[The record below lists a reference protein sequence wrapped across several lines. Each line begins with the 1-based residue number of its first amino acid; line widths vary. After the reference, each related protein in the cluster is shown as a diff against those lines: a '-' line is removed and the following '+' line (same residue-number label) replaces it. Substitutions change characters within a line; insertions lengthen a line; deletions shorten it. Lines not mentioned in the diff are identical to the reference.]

1 MNEPV
6 PTTSAEHA
14 AAAAPA
20 AEVPARIGRYR
31 VERVLG
37 QGGFGVVYL
46 AHDEDLQRA
55 VAVKVPRASRL
66 ARPGAIDAYLAEA
79 RTVAAL
85 EHPHIVPIHD
95 FGRTDDGLCYL
106 VSRYVDGGS
115 LADLLRHRRPA
126 VREAGALIAPIAEAL
141 NHAHRFHLVHRDV
154 KPGNILLDAHG
165 KPFLTDFGIA
175 LHDEDFGKGGSLTG
189 TPAYMSPEQAR
200 GESHRV
206 DGRSDVYS
214 LGVVLYELLTGE
226 RPFRRPAVSELLEDI
241 ASLSV
246 EARPPR
252 QLEPDLPRELERIVL
267 KALAKRAA
275 ERYLTAHDFAD
286 DLRAFLGQQP
296 PPARSPVAD
305 APGSPAVAGPPPVT
319 PEPQGASGSTAAPTP
334 EERLLRVVPRGLR
347 AFEAGDADFFLEL
360 LPGPRDRHG
369 LPDSVCFWK
378 QRIETADPEQVF
390 AVGLLYGP
398 SGCGK
403 SSLVRA
409 GLLPRLSRDVLSVC
423 VEAAAG
429 QTEARLLRGLARHCP
444 GVDPVGDLVETLATL
459 RRGEGLP
466 AGRKV
471 LLVLDQFEQF
481 LHAHGREGDTELV
494 RALRQC
500 DGVRVQA
507 LLLVRDDFW
516 LAVTRFL
523 AGLEI
528 DLLQG
533 HNTAVVDLFDPAH
546 ARKVLGA
553 FGRAYSRL
561 AADAA
566 HWTAEEEAFLDQVAS
581 GLARDGWVIPVRLA
595 LFAEMVKGKSWEP
608 ATLKAVGGTE
618 GVGVAFLEESFAAA
632 SANPRHRL
640 HQKAVR
646 GVLHALLPERG
657 MDIKGA
663 MRSAAELKAAAGYV
677 GQSREFADLL
687 HILDGELR
695 LVTPTDPE
703 GAASSDPD
711 PDPEPEPDSGTGS
724 GPGSGTSGYYQ
735 LTHDYLVPA
744 VRDWLT
750 RKQKETRRGR
760 AELRLAERAALW
772 SARQENR
779 HLPSWWEWPN
789 ILLYTRK
796 GDWTDPQKRMMRR
809 AGLYHGRRLA
819 FLGILAALLL
829 VGGLLLFEHFAE
841 VNRKTHAAGLVRR
854 LLDADIAGV
863 PDVVHDIGGQRP
875 WTDPLLHQA
884 LADADPGRRL
894 RLGLAL
900 LPVEEDQADYLFGRL
915 LEAAPAE
922 VPILVE
928 ALRPHA
934 QGRLEDL
941 WAVVEHPSP
950 GREGQRL
957 RAAGALAAY
966 DADNPRW
973 RKNAGAVAAQLVAE
987 NPAYLAYW
995 LAAFRPVKARLFDP
1009 LSEVF
1014 RDRVDARSAE
1024 RSVATS
1030 ILLEYAEGP
1039 EELGGLLMEADA
1051 KQFARLW
1058 AKFAA
1063 LGEAASRPLNEEL
1076 NKTLEHRWKDPPLEP
1091 SWKAAGA
1098 DLVGLIE
1105 GSGGWVDERFALCQT
1120 MPLEEFVKVADGL
1133 RPCGYRPVHMRP
1145 YRHDSRV
1152 VVAAIWAR
1160 DGRDWHLS
1168 TGLSV
1173 TEIAKEKDRN
1183 QKEGYGP
1190 ADVAGYLDGAL
1201 ERYAVLWVRCA
1212 DKDDRRLYV
1221 GVSEDQRVKEEQALA
1236 KAELRP
1242 VTLQTYRNADGQL
1255 RSCSLWRKEAPAAES
1270 VADLDDAS
1278 YRDRGLGWGLPVDVS
1293 LTARPD
1299 WAGQELQAWLAGSPW
1314 LALDLHARNTVPHP
1328 ERSYAGTFAADPR
1341 WDHVAVQGLSPHEHR
1356 EQCRK
1361 LAEQGYRPAALS
1373 VASFPAPGGPIAAS
1387 VWHRPV
1393 VPDDVKEQLAK
1404 RQANGAVA
1412 LLRLGQAQRV
1422 WPLLQHRP
1430 DPRLR
1435 SYLIHRLSPLGA
1447 DPQTLV
1453 RQVQAADVEVSIR
1466 RALLLGLGSFDEQQL
1481 PAAERAALL
1490 PQLLRVYR
1498 DEADPGLHAAAQWLL
1513 RRWKQEAEMQKIDAA
1528 LQTGK
1533 VEGQRRWYLNK
1544 QGQTFAVI
1552 TAEEFV
1558 MGSPRTQA
1566 ERWEGPEGAREMP
1579 HRRRIGRTFA
1589 LASKEV
1595 TVAQFLR
1602 FKEDDY
1608 GKPYSPSGEHP
1619 INAVNWYRAA
1629 EYCNWLS
1636 KEAGLAE
1643 AEWCYEPHPQNGYG
1657 PGMRVRPDFL
1667 AKRGYRLPTEAEW
1680 EYACRAG
1687 AVTARPYG
1695 ETEELLG
1702 EYAWYTKTS
1711 HDKNMLPVGS
1721 LEPNDFGL
1729 FDMLGNAW
1737 EWVQDG
1743 YDEYKYSQYG
1753 NAIEDITYLRDISDR
1768 QMRVLRGGAYT
1779 TRPEFVRSAYRAFL
1793 ATTPRFDYVGFRP
1806 ARTCP

>member
-1 MNEPV
+1 MSDPV
-6 PTTSAEHA
+6 HTTSAEHA
-14 AAAAPA
+14 AAAAPEA
-20 AEVPARIGRYR
+20 GLPARIGRYR
-31 VERVLG
+31 IERVLG

-46 AHDEDLQRA
+46 AHDDDLQRA

-66 ARPGAIDAYLAEA
+66 AKPGAIDAYLAEA

-85 EHPHIVPIHD
+85 EHPHIVPIYD
-95 FGRTDDGLCYL
+95 FGRTDEGLCFL

-115 LADLLRHRRPA
+115 LADLLRQRRPA
-126 VREAGALIAPIAEAL
+126 VSEAAALIAPIAEAL
-141 NHAHRFHLVHRDV
+141 NHAHRFRLVHRDV
-154 KPGNILLDAHG
+154 KPGNILLDARG
-165 KPFLTDFGIA
+165 KPYLTDFGIA
-175 LHDEDFGKGGSLTG
+175 LHDDDFGKGGSLTG

-200 GESHRV
+200 GEGHRV

-226 RPFRRPAVSELLEDI
+226 RPFRRDAVSELLEDI

-252 QLEPDLPRELERIVL
+252 QLEPDLPRGLERIVL

-275 ERYLTAHDFAD
+275 ERYTTAHDFAD
-286 DLRAFLGQQP
+286 DLRAFLAQQP
-296 PPARSPVAD
+296 PLPVPSA
-305 APGSPAVAGPPPVT
+305 AVAVRVSEPT
-319 PEPQGASGSTAAPTP
+319 PATPDAQAALGSTAAPTS

-347 AFEAGDADFFLEL
+347 AFDAGDADFFLEL

-369 LPDSVCFWK
+369 LPDSVRFWK
-378 QRIETADPEQVF
+378 TRIETTDPEQAF

-409 GLLPRLSRDVLSVC
+409 GLLPRLSPDVLSVC

-429 QTEARLLRGLARHCP
+429 QTETRLLRGLARHCA
-444 GVDPVGDLVETLATL
+444 GVDPAGDLVEVLAAL

-481 LHAHGREGDTELV
+481 LHAHGRESDTDLV

-523 AGLEI
+523 ARLEI
-528 DLLQG
+528 DLLPG
-533 HNTAVVDLFDPAH
+533 HNIAVVDLFDPAH

-553 FGRAYSRL
+553 FGRAYGRL
-561 AADAA
+561 AADAEQ
-566 HWTAEEEAFLDQVAS
+566 WTGEQAAFLDQVVS

-618 GVGVAFLEESFAAA
+618 GVGVAFLEESFSAA

-646 GVLHALLPERG
+646 GVLRALLPERG
-657 MDIKGA
+657 TDIKGA
-663 MRSAAELKAAAGYV
+663 MRSAAELEAASGYAG
-677 GQSREFADLL
+677 QAREFVDLL
-687 HILDGELR
+687 HVLDGDLR

-703 GAASSDPD
+703 GAGEGADTPARRAS
-711 PDPEPEPDSGTGS
+711 EGAVA
-724 GPGSGTSGYYQ
+724 GPYYQ

-744 VRDWLT
+744 VREWLT

-760 AELRLAERAALW
+760 AELRLAERTALW

-779 HLPSWWEWPN
+779 HLPSWWEWPS

-796 GDWTDPQKRMMRR
+796 RDWTEPQRRMMRR

-819 FLGILAALLL
+819 LLGVL
-829 VGGLLLFEHFAE
+829 VAVLTAGGLLLFQQ
-841 VNRKTHAAGLVRR
+841 THAAGLVQR

-863 PDVVHDIGGQRP
+863 PDIVRDIGGHRR
-875 WTDPLLHQA
+875 WTDPLLRQA

-900 LPVEEDQADYLFGRL
+900 LPVEDGQADYLFDRL
-915 LEAAPAE
+915 LDAEPAE

-934 QGRLEDL
+934 QGQLEDL
-941 WAVVEHPSP
+941 WAAVEHPP
-950 GREGQRL
+950 PTREGQRL
-957 RAAGALAAY
+957 RAAAALAAY

-973 RKNAGAVAAQLVAE
+973 QKTATAVAAQLVAE
-987 NPAYLAYW
+987 TPAYLAYW
-995 LAAFRPVKARLFDP
+995 VAAFRPVKGRLFGP
-1009 LSEVF
+1009 LAEVF
-1014 RDRVDARSAE
+1014 RDHADARTPAE
-1024 RSVATS
+1024 RWVATS
-1030 ILLEYAEGP
+1030 VLLEYAERP
-1039 EELGGLLMEADA
+1039 YELGGLLMEADG

-1058 AKFAA
+1058 SKFAA
-1063 LGEAASRPLNEEL
+1063 LGAPALQPLNDEID
-1076 NKTLEHRWKDPPLEP
+1076 KTPRHRWEDQPLEP
-1091 SWKAAGA
+1091 SWKAPGA

-1105 GSGGWVDERFALCQT
+1105 GSDGWVDERFALCQT
-1120 MPLEEFVKVADGL
+1120 MPLAEFVKTAEGL
-1133 RPCGYRPVHMRP
+1133 RPCGYRPIRVRP

-1152 VVAAIWAR
+1152 QVAAVWTR
-1160 DGRDWHLS
+1160 DGRDWRLS
-1168 TGLSV
+1168 TGL
-1173 TEIAKEKDRN
+1173 TAAEITKETGRN
-1183 QKEGYGP
+1183 QKEGFGP
-1190 ADVAGYLDGAL
+1190 ADVAGYLDGGQ
-1201 ERYAVLWVRCA
+1201 ERYAALWLRGT
-1212 DKDDRRLYV
+1212 DKDDARLYV
-1221 GVSEDQRVKEEQALA
+1221 GASEDQRAKEQQALT

-1242 VTLQTYRNADGQL
+1242 VMLQTFRNADGQL
-1255 RSCSLWRKEAPAAES
+1255 RYCSLWRKEAPAAEIMT
-1270 VADLDDAS
+1270 DLDDVS
-1278 YRDRGLGWGLPVDVS
+1278 YVDRGLGWGLPVDVS
-1293 LTARPD
+1293 LTVRQD
-1299 WAGQELQAWLAGSPW
+1299 WAREELQAWLAGSSW
-1314 LALDLHARNTVPHP
+1314 VALDLHGRNTVPHP

-1341 WDHVAVQGLSPHEHR
+1341 WDHVALPGQGPQEHR

-1373 VASFPAPGGPIAAS
+1373 VASFPAPGGLIATS

-1393 VPDDVKEQLAK
+1393 VPGEAKEQLAK
-1404 RQANGAVA
+1404 RQANAAVA

-1430 DPRLR
+1430 DPRMR

-1447 DPQTLV
+1447 DPQTLI
-1453 RQVQAADVEVSIR
+1453 RQVQATEVEVSIR
-1466 RALLLGLGSFDEQQL
+1466 RALLLCLGTFEEQQL
-1481 PAAERAALL
+1481 PEAERAALV
-1490 PQLLRVYR
+1490 PALLRFYR
-1498 DEADPGLHAAAQWLL
+1498 DDPDPGLHAAAHWLL
-1513 RRWKQEAEMQKIDAA
+1513 RRWKQEPEMQKIDAA
-1528 LQTGK
+1528 LQTGR
-1533 VEGQRRWYLNK
+1533 VEGQRRWYINK

-1552 TAEEFV
+1552 TADEFV
-1558 MGSPRTQA
+1558 MGSPRTAA
-1566 ERWEGPEGAREMP
+1566 ERWEWFPGGKDEMP
-1579 HRRRIGRTFA
+1579 HRRQIGRTFA
-1589 LASKEV
+1589 LATTEV
-1595 TVAQFLR
+1595 TVAQFPR
-1602 FKEDDY
+1602 FFREEDFY
-1608 GKPYSPSGEHP
+1608 KVLSPSGEHP
-1619 INAVNWYRAA
+1619 INTVPWFRAA

-1636 KEAGLAE
+1636 KEEGFAE

-1657 PGMRVRPDFL
+1657 YGMRLRPDFL
-1667 AKRGYRLPTEAEW
+1667 ARRGYRLPTEAEW

-1695 ETEELLG
+1695 ETAELLG
-1702 EYAWYTKTS
+1702 QYAWYTKNS
-1711 HDKNMLPVGS
+1711 HDKSMLPVGS
-1721 LEPNDFGL
+1721 LEPNDLGL
-1729 FDMLGNAW
+1729 FDMLGNAV
-1737 EWVQDG
+1737 EWVHDA
-1743 YDEYKYSQYG
+1743 YYEYEYCQYG
-1753 NAIEDITYLRDISDR
+1753 NPIKDMIYSTDIRGR
-1768 QMRVLRGGAYT
+1768 GRVLRGGAYADL
-1779 TRPEFVRSAYRAFL
+1779 PEYVRSAYRLGA
-1793 ATTPRFDYVGFRP
+1793 APGGHNGAVGFRP